1 MRFLA
6 VKKESFISII
16 GYKIIFVMFFSL
28 AGSFTP
34 EWSLKVFILSM
45 MLILF
50 GIILSA
56 IWYKRTPE
64 PRKVDLLTSFVMFF
78 LTGFFLIVPILRL
91 TIDTAAFWIY
101 LLSYLLFVIYFLF
114 RTFPITPNLRGK
126 LKFLPVLVLILFISG
141 FFLRNDGGTIISKVY
156 SQYEA
161 AVIFGTLMS
170 IGGYLFT
177 LTSFTFIKIA
187 VDSR

>member
-1 MRFLA
+1 LA
-6 VKKESFISII
+6 VKKKSFISVI
-16 GYKIIFVMFFSL
+16 GYKMIFVMFFSL
-28 AGSFTP
+28 AGSFIP
-34 EWSLKVFILSM
+34 EWSLKVFISSM

-56 IWYKRTPE
+56 NWYKKTPE

-101 LLSYLLFVIYFLF
+101 LLSYLLFIIYFLI
-114 RTFPITPNLRGK
+114 RTFSISPNLREK
-126 LKFLPVLVLILFISG
+126 SKFLPVLVLMLFISG
-141 FFLRNDGGTIISKVY
+141 FFLRNDAGTIISQVY
-156 SQYEA
+156 SQYQA
-161 AVIFGTLMS
+161 AVVFGILMS

-177 LTSFTFIKIA
+177 LMSFTFIKIT